1 MSLPTITA
9 LIYDTIHMSHRVS
22 FPCRLIFFY
31 SVTSVSILGCFVGSS
46 FFYSSPFL
54 FFHPFNA
61 LSLDKRE
68 IKDREKEERD
78 PWMKSGIRNGT
89 RLSLDYVL
97 LIRGIKYLGAS
108 LIFASRISISSCSW
122 YFFAYNYLTNHDQQ
136 KPSTTSKPA
145 PPTQQPTQLLRVLAF
160 IYPLKSPQNSK

>member
-108 LIFASRISISSCSW
+108 LIFASRISD
-122 YFFAYNYLTNHDQQ
+122 YFLFLFLCTRVFNKLQ
-136 KPSTTSKPA
+136 STTGNNEQHSTSN
-145 PPTQQPTQLLRVLAF
+145 PPTTTRLPDH
-160 IYPLKSPQNSK
+160 